1 MTIAN
6 LEHGNPASASA
17 GAAARAASGPAAALS
32 IVSIVIPVFNEGE
45 NLRELVARID
55 AAITPTGRPF
65 ELILVDDGSTDD
77 SRAVLAQLARDHNW
91 LRPLLLIRN
100 YGQSTALQAGFDH
113 VRGELVVTLDGDLQN
128 EPAEIPR
135 LLELLDADRSIDVV
149 SGWRKQ
155 RQDRT
160 WSRKVP
166 SWIANRLISAV
177 TGVRLHDSI
186 KDGRM
191 KLTVVGTGYVG
202 LVTGVCFADVG
213 NDVLCIDI
221 DELKVQRL
229 LRGEMPMHE
238 PGLDEVAIRNL
249 HAGRLHFSSDYGR
262 AVAHSDVFFIAVGT
276 PTDEDG
282 SADVRHVERAAREL
296 GRRISREAL
305 LVVKSTVPVGTS
317 ERVRRAVNEELAAR
331 GVKVAISV
339 ASNPEFLKEGAAM
352 QDFMHPDRILIGT
365 EDRHAIDVLTEL
377 YAPFNRNRERLQV
390 LDARSSELAKYAANA
405 MLATRISFMNEL
417 ARLSERLGADIE
429 RVRHAIAQ

>member
-17 GAAARAASGPAAALS
+17 GATARAASGPAAALS

-177 TGVRLHDSI
+177 TGVRLHDYGCALKVYRHSVLSNVKLYGELHRFI
-186 KDGRM
+186 PALAVEAGARLLEVPVRHHPRTRGSSKYGIDRVFRVLLDLLWVTFMMRFLHRPLHAFGAVGSVLIALGSVLLLYLAVDKLVLGHPIGGRPLLVLGAL
-191 KLTVVGTGYVG
+191 LTLIGVQ
-202 LVTGVCFADVG
+202 LLATGVLG
-213 NDVLCIDI
+213 
-221 DELKVQRL
+221 ELLTRVYHEPQGRRQYV
-229 LRGEMPMHE
+229 LRGP
-238 PGLDEVAIRNL
+238 D
-249 HAGRLHFSSDYGR
+249 
-262 AVAHSDVFFIAVGT
+262 
-276 PTDEDG
+276 
-282 SADVRHVERAAREL
+282 
-296 GRRISREAL
+296 
-305 LVVKSTVPVGTS
+305 
-317 ERVRRAVNEELAAR
+317 
-331 GVKVAISV
+331 
-339 ASNPEFLKEGAAM
+339 EGA
-352 QDFMHPDRILIGT
+352 
-365 EDRHAIDVLTEL
+365 
-377 YAPFNRNRERLQV
+377 
-390 LDARSSELAKYAANA
+390 
-405 MLATRISFMNEL
+405 
-417 ARLSERLGADIE
+417 
-429 RVRHAIAQ
+429 